1 MTTLVD
7 LFRTLEKRRGE
18 FLVYDD
24 GYRVRRH
31 SYADVTRAARGFAAK
46 LIADGVSKGD
56 KVVLWGENR
65 PEWIACYWGILLAGA
80 IAVPIDYRSSQE
92 FARKVSRIVDAKVI
106 LVGDDIPRATEGAD
120 KFTRATEGT
129 EGSDK
134 FARATEG
141 TEGSDKFARATEGTE
156 GSDEFARATEST
168 EGSDRG
174 ARFWRMADL
183 NWAADGPIPNVP
195 IDRDDIAQIVFTS
208 GATAD
213 PKGVVIRHRNIL
225 ANTVPVAKEIDK
237 YKKYARPFSPIRFL
251 NLLPLSHMFGQSMA
265 TNIPPLID
273 GTVVFMRSF
282 NPHDIVR
289 RVREWRISVIV
300 CVPKILDV
308 LREHALRIDP
318 AAADPPKGLSIP
330 ARWWRY
336 RKIHR
341 MFGLKFWAFIV
352 GAAPLGASLEDYWKR
367 LGFVVIQGYGLTE
380 TAPIVTMNHPFKTNT
395 GSVGKPIAGVEVMIA
410 EDGEILVRGENVTS
424 GYYGETDGGRT
435 RDSAGW
441 LHTGDVGEK
450 DAEGRLFI
458 RGRKK
463 EMIVTPE
470 GLNVFPDDV
479 EAPLNAQTGVIES
492 AVIGTRAAEG
502 AESSERVHA
511 VLVLDPGI
519 DAETVI
525 RNANAQLADHQR
537 IRNFSVWTDGPL
549 PRTEGTKK
557 LKRAAIKQWV
567 DSGAS
572 PAAASQ
578 GDALQALMAK
588 FAGARQ
594 LDGGTSIEG
603 LGLSSLE
610 RVELMVALE
619 DQFQTRIDETKF
631 AGAKTL
637 DDLRAVIATA
647 PQEADVAEPVDFP
660 SWNRR
665 RTVRI
670 IRRISQATWILPLGR
685 IFAWVRVSG
694 LENLKGLTGPVVFAS
709 NHQSHFDVPVI
720 LMALPGSWRARIA
733 PAALKEFFKAHFFP
747 EGFTA
752 RQVFTNRL
760 NYYLSAFFFNI
771 FPLPQREAGARQTLR
786 YIGEVAGDGYS
797 VLIFPEGVRS
807 QSGDIK
813 AFKPGIGMIGS
824 RLNLPVV
831 PVRIDGADR
840 VLHTSW
846 KWPKPGPVSVT
857 FGAPIRLSGDNYADL
872 AQQVE
877 QAVRDLPIAARK

>member
-1 MTTLVD
+1 MSVTTLVD
-7 LFRTLEKRRGE
+7 LFRLLEKRRGE

-24 GYRVRRH
+24 GYRVRRYT
-31 SYADVTRAARGFAAK
+31 YADVTRAARGFAAK
-46 LIADGVSKGD
+46 LIAHGVLKGD
-56 KVVLWGENR
+56 KVVVWGENR
-65 PEWIACYWGILLAGA
+65 PEWIACYWGIQLAGA
-80 IAVPIDYRSSQE
+80 VAVPIDYRSSRE
-92 FARKVSRIVDAKVI
+92 FADRIRGIVGARIVLA
-106 LVGDDIPRATEGAD
+106 GDDVD
-120 KFTRATEGT
+120 S
-129 EGSDK
+129 GSMEAWK
-134 FARATEG
+134 L
-141 TEGSDKFARATEGTE
+141 
-156 GSDEFARATEST
+156 
-168 EGSDRG
+168 
-174 ARFWRMADL
+174 ADL
-183 NWAADGPIPNVP
+183 EWSEDGPVP
-195 IDRDDIAQIVFTS
+195 AITISRDDVAQIVFTS

-237 YKKYARPFSPIRFL
+237 YRKYARPFSPIRFL

-308 LREHALRIDP
+308 LKEHALRVDP
-318 AAADPPKGLSIP
+318 TAVDPPGGLSIP

-341 MFGLKFWAFIV
+341 MFGMKFWAFIV
-352 GAAPLGASLEDYWKR
+352 GAAPLGSALEDYWKR

-380 TAPIVTMNHPFKTNT
+380 TAPIVTLNHPFKTNT
-395 GSVGKPIAGVEVMIA
+395 GSVGKPIAGVEVKIA
-410 EDGEILVRGENVTS
+410 EDGEILVRGENVTT
-424 GYYGETDGGRT
+424 GYFEPASARDASFGEAAGRT
-435 RDSAGW
+435 VDEAGW
-441 LHTGDVGEK
+441 LHTGDIGEK

-479 EAPLNAQTGVIES
+479 ERPLNAQAGVIES
-492 AVIGTRAAEG
+492 AVVGTRAAEG
-502 AESSERVHA
+502 SEERVHA
-511 VLVLDPGI
+511 VLRLDPGV
-519 DAETVI
+519 EPESVVRT
-525 RNANAQLADHQR
+525 ANSDLADHQR
-537 IRNFSVWTDGPL
+537 IRGFSIWSDGPL

-557 LKRAAIKQWV
+557 LKRAAIKAWV
-567 DSGAS
+567 EAGAA
-572 PAAASQ
+572 PAAASHDDPLQ
-578 GDALQALMAK
+578 GLLAK
-588 FAGARQ
+588 FAGSRQ

-637 DDLRAVIATA
+637 DDLRAVLASA
-647 PQEADVAEPVDFP
+647 PEEAQVAEPVDFP
-660 SWNRR
+660 SWNRAWP
-665 RTVRI
+665 VRLV
-670 IRRISQATWILPLGR
+670 RRISQATWILPLAR

-694 LENLKGLTGPVVFAS
+694 LEHLSRVDGPVVFAS

-720 LMALPGSWRARIA
+720 LIALPGKIRATIA
-733 PAALKEFFKAHFFP
+733 PAMAKEFFKAHFFP
-747 EGFTA
+747 TEFST
-752 RQVFTNRL
+752 RHVITNRL
-760 NYYLSAFFFNI
+760 NYYLSAFFFNT

-786 YIGEVAGDGYS
+786 YIGEVTGDGYS

-807 QSGDIK
+807 DRGEIK
-813 AFKPGIGMIGS
+813 AFRGGIGMIGS
-824 RLNLPVV
+824 RLGLPIV
-831 PVRIDGADR
+831 PVRIDGVDR

-846 KWPKPGPVSVT
+846 KMAKPGPVSVT

-872 AQQVE
+872 ARQVE
-877 QAVRDLPIAARK
+877 QAVRDLPTAPAK

>member
-1 MTTLVD
+1 VSVTTLVD
-7 LFRTLEKRRGE
+7 LFRLLEKRRGE

-24 GYRVRRH
+24 GYRVRRYT
-31 SYADVTRAARGFAAK
+31 YADVTRAARGFAAK
-46 LIADGVSKGD
+46 LIAHGVLKGD
-56 KVVLWGENR
+56 KVVVWGENR
-65 PEWIACYWGILLAGA
+65 PEWIACYWGIQLAGA
-80 IAVPIDYRSSQE
+80 VAVPIDYRSSRE
-92 FARKVSRIVDAKVI
+92 FADRIRGIVGARIVLA
-106 LVGDDIPRATEGAD
+106 GDDVD
-120 KFTRATEGT
+120 S
-129 EGSDK
+129 GSMEAWK
-134 FARATEG
+134 L
-141 TEGSDKFARATEGTE
+141 
-156 GSDEFARATEST
+156 
-168 EGSDRG
+168 
-174 ARFWRMADL
+174 ADL
-183 NWAADGPIPNVP
+183 EWSEDGPVP
-195 IDRDDIAQIVFTS
+195 AITIGRDDVAQIVFTS

-308 LREHALRIDP
+308 LKEHALRVDP
-318 AAADPPKGLSIP
+318 TAVDPPGGLSIP

-341 MFGLKFWAFIV
+341 MFGMKFWAFIV
-352 GAAPLGASLEDYWKR
+352 GAAPLGSALEDYWKR

-380 TAPIVTMNHPFKTNT
+380 TAPIVTLNHPFKTNT
-395 GSVGKPIAGVEVMIA
+395 GSVGKPIAGVEVKIA
-410 EDGEILVRGENVTS
+410 EDGEILVRGENVTT
-424 GYYGETDGGRT
+424 GYFEPASARDASFGEAAGRT
-435 RDSAGW
+435 VDEAGW
-441 LHTGDVGEK
+441 LHTGDIGEK

-479 EAPLNAQTGVIES
+479 ERPLNAQAGVIES
-492 AVIGTRAAEG
+492 AVVGTRAAEG
-502 AESSERVHA
+502 SEERVHA
-511 VLVLDPGI
+511 VLRLDPGV
-519 DAETVI
+519 EPESVVRT
-525 RNANAQLADHQR
+525 ANSDLADHQR
-537 IRNFSVWTDGPL
+537 IRGFSIWSDGPL

-557 LKRAAIKQWV
+557 LKRAAIKAWV
-567 DSGAS
+567 EAGAA
-572 PAAASQ
+572 PAAASHDDPLQ
-578 GDALQALMAK
+578 GLLAK
-588 FAGARQ
+588 FAGSRQ

-637 DDLRAVIATA
+637 DDLRAVLASA
-647 PQEADVAEPVDFP
+647 PEEAQVAEPVDFP
-660 SWNRR
+660 SWNRAWP
-665 RTVRI
+665 VRLV
-670 IRRISQATWILPLGR
+670 RRISQATWILPLAR

-694 LENLKGLTGPVVFAS
+694 LEHLERVDGPVVFAS

-720 LMALPGSWRARIA
+720 LIALPGKIRATIA
-733 PAALKEFFKAHFFP
+733 PAMAKEFFKAHFFP
-747 EGFTA
+747 TEFST
-752 RQVFTNRL
+752 RHVITNRL
-760 NYYLSAFFFNI
+760 NYYLSAFFFNT

-786 YIGEVAGDGYS
+786 YIGEVTGDGYS

-807 QSGDIK
+807 DRGEIK
-813 AFKPGIGMIGS
+813 PFRGGIGMIGS
-824 RLNLPVV
+824 RLGLPIV
-831 PVRIDGADR
+831 PVRIDGVDR

-846 KWPKPGPVSVT
+846 KMAKPGPVSVT

-872 AQQVE
+872 ARQVE
-877 QAVRDLPIAARK
+877 QAVRDLPTAPAK

>member
-1 MTTLVD
+1 MKTLVD
-7 LFRTLEKRRGE
+7 VFQTLETRRGE

-31 SYADVTRAARGFAAK
+31 SYADVTRAARGFAAR
-46 LIADGVSKGD
+46 LIAHGVRKGD
-56 KVVLWGENR
+56 KVMLWGENR
-65 PEWIACYWGILLAGA
+65 PEWIACYWGIQLAGA
-80 IAVPIDYRSSQE
+80 IAVPIDFRSSRE
-92 FARKVSRIVDAKVI
+92 FADRIRAIVQASIVLAGEDVDPETMPVWKM
-106 LVGDDIPRATEGAD
+106 
-120 KFTRATEGT
+120 
-129 EGSDK
+129 SDV
-134 FARATEG
+134 
-141 TEGSDKFARATEGTE
+141 DW
-156 GSDEFARATEST
+156 D
-168 EGSDRG
+168 
-174 ARFWRMADL
+174 
-183 NWAADGPIPNVP
+183 ADGPIPAIA

-208 GATAD
+208 GATAE

-225 ANTVPVAKEIDK
+225 ANVVPVAQEIDK
-237 YKKYARPFSPIRFL
+237 YKKYARPFQPIRFL
-251 NLLPLSHMFGQSMA
+251 NLLPLSHLFGQSMA

-308 LREHALRIDP
+308 LKEHALRLDP
-318 AAADPPKGLSIP
+318 AAAEPPPGLSIP

-336 RKIHR
+336 RRIHR

-352 GAAPLGASLEDYWKR
+352 GAAPLGSALEDFWKR

-380 TAPIVTMNHPFKTNT
+380 TAPIVTLNHPFKTNT
-395 GSVGKPIAGVEVMIA
+395 GSVGTAIGGVEIKIA
-410 EDGEILVRGENVTS
+410 EDGEILVRGENVSS
-424 GYYGETDGGRT
+424 GYFESASARSAGSGETAGRSV
-435 RDSAGW
+435 DEAGW
-441 LHTGDVGEK
+441 LHTGDIGEK
-450 DAEGRLFI
+450 DANGRLFI
-458 RGRKK
+458 KGRKK

-479 EAPLNAQTGVIES
+479 ERAINNQPGVIES
-492 AVIGTRAAEG
+492 AVVGSRATEGTD
-502 AESSERVHA
+502 ERVHA
-511 VLVLDPGI
+511 VVLLNPGVDP
-519 DAETVI
+519 ETII
-525 RNANAQLADHQR
+525 RNANTQLADHQR
-537 IRNFSVWTDGPL
+537 IRSFSVWKDGAL

-557 LKRAAIKQWV
+557 LKRAAIKEWV
-567 DSGAS
+567 ASGATP
-572 PAAASQ
+572 PAAST
-578 GDALQALMAK
+578 GDDPLQSLLAR
-588 FAGARQ
+588 FAGSRS
-594 LDGGTSIEG
+594 LDGSTSIEG

-637 DDLRAVIATA
+637 DELRSIVTAA
-647 PQEADVAEPVDFP
+647 PQQAEVAEPVDFP

-665 RTVRI
+665 RIVRG
-670 IRRISQATWILPLGR
+670 IRRFSQATWILPLGR
-685 IFAWVRVSG
+685 IFAWVRVAG
-694 LENLKGLTGPVVFAS
+694 LENLEGISGPVVFAS

-720 LMALPGSWRARIA
+720 LMALPGAWRARIA

-747 EGFTA
+747 EDFSA
-752 RQVFTNRL
+752 RQVATNRL

-813 AFKPGIGMIGS
+813 PFKPGIGMIGS
-824 RLNLPVV
+824 RLNLPII

-846 KWPKPGPVSVT
+846 RWPRPGYVSVT
-857 FGAPIRLSGDNYADL
+857 FGRPIRLSGDNYAEL
-872 AQQVE
+872 ARQVE
-877 QAVRDLPIAARK
+877 QAVRDLPTAPTT

>member
-1 MTTLVD
+1 MKTLVD
-7 LFRTLEKRRGE
+7 VFKTLETRRGE

-31 SYADVTRAARGFAAK
+31 SYADVTRAARGFAAR
-46 LIADGVSKGD
+46 LIAHGVLKGD
-56 KVVLWGENR
+56 KVMLWGENR
-65 PEWIACYWGILLAGA
+65 PEWIACYWGIQLAGA
-80 IAVPIDYRSSQE
+80 IAVPIDFRSSRE
-92 FARKVSRIVDAKVI
+92 FADRIRAIVSAKVV
-106 LVGDDIPRATEGAD
+106 LAGEDVDPETMAVWNM
-120 KFTRATEGT
+120 
-129 EGSDK
+129 SDV
-134 FARATEG
+134 
-141 TEGSDKFARATEGTE
+141 DW
-156 GSDEFARATEST
+156 D
-168 EGSDRG
+168 
-174 ARFWRMADL
+174 
-183 NWAADGPIPNVP
+183 ADGPVP
-195 IDRDDIAQIVFTS
+195 AIAIDRDDIAQIVFTS
-208 GATAD
+208 GATAE

-225 ANTVPVAKEIDK
+225 ANVVPVAQEIDK
-237 YKKYARPFSPIRFL
+237 YKKYARPFQPIRFL
-251 NLLPLSHMFGQSMA
+251 NLLPLSHLFGQSMA

-308 LREHALRIDP
+308 LKEHALRLDS
-318 AAADPPKGLSIP
+318 AAADPPSGLSIP

-336 RKIHR
+336 RRIHR

-352 GAAPLGASLEDYWKR
+352 GAAPLGSALEDFWKR

-380 TAPIVTMNHPFKTNT
+380 TAPIVTLNHPFKTNT
-395 GSVGKPIAGVEVMIA
+395 GSVGTAIGGVEIKIA
-410 EDGEILVRGENVTS
+410 DDGEILVRGENVTS
-424 GYYGETDGGRT
+424 GYYEPSAFSLQPSAPTEGGRPKAEGAAGRT
-435 RDSAGW
+435 LDEEGW
-441 LHTGDVGEK
+441 LHTGDIGEL
-450 DAEGRLFI
+450 DAAGRLFI
-458 RGRKK
+458 KGRKK

-479 EAPLNAQTGVIES
+479 EGVLNSQRGVVES
-492 AVIGTRAAEG
+492 AVVGKTEG
-502 AESSERVHA
+502 AVERVHA
-511 VLVLDPGI
+511 VLILDPDI
-519 DAETVI
+519 DPETII
-525 RNANAQLADHQR
+525 RTANTQLADHQR
-537 IRNFSVWTDGPL
+537 IRSFSIWRDGAL

-557 LKRAAIKQWV
+557 LKRAAIKDWV
-567 DSGAS
+567 AG
-572 PAAASQ
+572 AASATGATGATGADQ
-578 GDALQALMAK
+578 LQSLLAK
-588 FAGARQ
+588 FAGSRS
-594 LDGGTSIEG
+594 LDGSTSIEG

-631 AGAKTL
+631 AGARTL
-637 DDLRAVIATA
+637 DELRSIVTAA
-647 PQEADVAEPVDFP
+647 PQQAEVAEPVDFP

-665 RTVRI
+665 RIVRL
-670 IRRISQATWILPLGR
+670 IRRLSQATWILPLGR
-685 IFAWVRVSG
+685 IFAWVRVAG
-694 LENLKGLTGPVVFAS
+694 LDNLEGISGPVVFAS

-720 LMALPGSWRARIA
+720 LMALPGAWRARIA

-747 EGFTA
+747 EDFSA
-752 RQVFTNRL
+752 RQVATNRL

-813 AFKPGIGMIGS
+813 PFKPGIGMIGS
-824 RLNLPVV
+824 RLNLPII

-846 KWPKPGPVSVT
+846 RWPKPGYVSVT
-857 FGAPIRLSGDNYADL
+857 FGRAMRLSGDNYAEL

-877 QAVRDLPIAARK
+877 QAVRDLPRAPTT

>member
-1 MTTLVD
+1 VSVTTLVD

-24 GYRVRRH
+24 GYRVRRYTY
-31 SYADVTRAARGFAAK
+31 SDVARAARGFAAK
-46 LIADGVSKGD
+46 LIANGVLKAD

-65 PEWIACYWGILLAGA
+65 PEWIACYWGIQLAGA
-80 IAVPIDYRSSQE
+80 IAVPIDYRSSRE
-92 FARKVSRIVDAKVI
+92 FADRIRGIVDARVV
-106 LVGDDIPRATEGAD
+106 LAGDDVDP
-120 KFTRATEGT
+120 
-129 EGSDK
+129 GSIAVWK
-134 FARATEG
+134 L
-141 TEGSDKFARATEGTE
+141 
-156 GSDEFARATEST
+156 
-168 EGSDRG
+168 
-174 ARFWRMADL
+174 ADL
-183 NWAADGPIPNVP
+183 DWSADGPVPAIP

-308 LREHALRIDP
+308 LKEHALRVDP
-318 AAADPPKGLSIP
+318 TAVDPPGGLSIP

-336 RKIHR
+336 RKIHG

-352 GAAPLGASLEDYWKR
+352 GAAPLGSALEDYWKR

-395 GSVGKPIAGVEVMIA
+395 GSVGKPIAGVEVKIA

-424 GYYGETDGGRT
+424 GYYRQGSGIGDQGSGRT
-435 RDSAGW
+435 QDHDGW
-441 LHTGDVGEK
+441 LHTGDIGEK

-479 EAPLNAQTGVIES
+479 ERPLNAQAGVIES
-492 AVIGTRAAEG
+492 AVVGTRAAAGSE
-502 AESSERVHA
+502 ERVHA
-511 VLVLDPGI
+511 VLRLDPGAE
-519 DAETVI
+519 AETVV
-525 RNANAQLADHQR
+525 RTANADLADHQR
-537 IRNFSVWTDGPL
+537 IRGFSIWSDGAL
-549 PRTEGTKK
+549 PRTEGTRK
-557 LKRAAIKQWV
+557 LKRAAIKAWV
-567 DSGAS
+567 EAGAA
-572 PAAASQ
+572 PAAASHDDPLQ
-578 GDALQALMAK
+578 GLLAK
-588 FAGARQ
+588 FAGSRQ

-637 DDLRAVIATA
+637 DDLRAVIASA
-647 PQEADVAEPVDFP
+647 PEDAQVAEPVDFP
-660 SWNRR
+660 SWNRAWPVRLVR
-665 RTVRI
+665 RV
-670 IRRISQATWILPLGR
+670 SQATWILPLAR

-694 LENLKGLTGPVVFAS
+694 LEHLERIDGPVVFAS

-720 LMALPGSWRARIA
+720 LIALPGKIRATIA
-733 PAALKEFFKAHFFP
+733 PAMAKEFFKAHFFP
-747 EGFTA
+747 AEFST
-752 RQVFTNRL
+752 RQVITNRL
-760 NYYLSAFFFNI
+760 NYYLSAFFFNT

-786 YIGEVAGDGYS
+786 YIGEVTGDGYS

-807 QSGDIK
+807 ESGEIK
-813 AFKPGIGMIGS
+813 PFRGGIGMIGS
-824 RLNLPVV
+824 RLGLPIV
-831 PVRIDGADR
+831 PVRIDGVDR

-846 KWPKPGPVSVT
+846 KMAKPGPVSVT

-872 AQQVE
+872 ARQVE
-877 QAVRDLPIAARK
+877 QAVRDLPTAPAK

>member
-1 MTTLVD
+1 M
-7 LFRTLEKRRGE
+7 
-18 FLVYDD
+18 
-24 GYRVRRH
+24 
-31 SYADVTRAARGFAAK
+31 
-46 LIADGVSKGD
+46 
-56 KVVLWGENR
+56 
-65 PEWIACYWGILLAGA
+65 
-80 IAVPIDYRSSQE
+80 
-92 FARKVSRIVDAKVI
+92 
-106 LVGDDIPRATEGAD
+106 
-120 KFTRATEGT
+120 
-129 EGSDK
+129 
-134 FARATEG
+134 
-141 TEGSDKFARATEGTE
+141 
-156 GSDEFARATEST
+156 
-168 EGSDRG
+168 
-174 ARFWRMADL
+174 
-183 NWAADGPIPNVP
+183 
-195 IDRDDIAQIVFTS
+195 FTS

-308 LREHALRIDP
+308 LKEHALRIDP

-341 MFGLKFWAFIV
+341 DVRPEVLGLHRRRRAARP
-352 GAAPLGASLEDYWKR
+352 GARGLLEAPRVRRDPGLRPDRDRADRDAESSVQDQHRIGRQADRRRRSEDRRRRRDPGPRRERHDR
-367 LGFVVIQGYGLTE
+367 LLRVRDQGS
-380 TAPIVTMNHPFKTNT
+380 
-395 GSVGKPIAGVEVMIA
+395 GSSA
-410 EDGEILVRGENVTS
+410 RS
-424 GYYGETDGGRT
+424 GTGRT
-435 RDSAGW
+435 LDDDGW
-441 LHTGDVGEK
+441 LHTGDIGEK

-479 EAPLNAQTGVIES
+479 ERPLNAQKGVIES
-492 AVIGTRAAEG
+492 AVVGPGRRRRR
-502 AESSERVHA
+502 SSERVHA

-525 RNANAQLADHQR
+525 RHANAQLADHQR
-537 IRNFSVWTDGPL
+537 IRSFSIWTDGPL

-557 LKRAAIKQWV
+557 LKRAAIKAMGRDRARRRRHQV
-567 DSGAS
+567 PRVPIRCRRCSRSS
-572 PAAASQ
+572 P
-578 GDALQALMAK
+578 
-588 FAGARQ
+588 GARQ

-647 PQEADVAEPVDFP
+647 PQDAEVAEPVDFP
-660 SWNRR
+660 SWNRAWP
-665 RTVRI
+665 VRI
-670 IRRISQATWILPLGR
+670 IRRVSQATWILPLGR

-694 LENLKGLTGPVVFAS
+694 LEHLEGMSGPVVFAS

-733 PAALKEFFKAHFFP
+733 PAMAKEFFKAHFFP
-747 EGFTA
+747 EGFSA
-752 RQVFTNRL
+752 RQVLTNRL

-786 YIGEVAGDGYS
+786 YIGEVTGRRAT
-797 VLIFPEGVRS
+797 RC
-807 QSGDIK
+807 
-813 AFKPGIGMIGS
+813 
-824 RLNLPVV
+824 
-831 PVRIDGADR
+831 
-840 VLHTSW
+840 
-846 KWPKPGPVSVT
+846 
-857 FGAPIRLSGDNYADL
+857 
-872 AQQVE
+872 
-877 QAVRDLPIAARK
+877 

>member
-1 MTTLVD
+1 VTTLIDV
-7 LFRTLEKRRGE
+7 FRTLEKRRGE

-31 SYADVTRAARGFAAK
+31 TYADVTRAARGHAAR
-46 LIADGVSKGD
+46 LQAHGVAKGD

-65 PEWIACYWGILLAGA
+65 PEWVACYWGILLAGA

-92 FARKVSRIVDAKVI
+92 FADRIRRIVNAKVV
-106 LVGDDIPRATEGAD
+106 LAGDDVSL
-120 KFTRATEGT
+120 EGT
-129 EGSDK
+129 ESSDVLVWK
-134 FARATEG
+134 
-141 TEGSDKFARATEGTE
+141 
-156 GSDEFARATEST
+156 
-168 EGSDRG
+168 
-174 ARFWRMADL
+174 MADFD
-183 NWAADGPIPNVP
+183 WAADGPIPSVP
-195 IDRDDIAQIVFTS
+195 VDRDDIAQIVFTS

-225 ANTVPVAKEIDK
+225 ANMVPVANEIDK
-237 YKKYARPFSPIRFL
+237 YKKYARPFQPIRFL

-300 CVPKILDV
+300 CVPKILEV
-308 LREHALRIDP
+308 LKDHAVRMDSSASEP
-318 AAADPPKGLSIP
+318 ARGISIP

-352 GAAPLGASLEDYWKR
+352 GAAPLGPALEDYWKR

-380 TAPIVTMNHPFKTNT
+380 TAPIVTLNHPFKTNT
-395 GSVGKPIAGVEVMIA
+395 GSVGTPIGGVEIKIA
-410 EDGEILVRGENVTS
+410 DDGEILVRGENVST
-424 GYYGETDGGRT
+424 GYYGQEESASARSGETTGRSI
-435 RDSAGW
+435 DEAGW

-450 DAEGRLFI
+450 DAQGRLFI

-479 EAPLNAQTGVIES
+479 ERPLNAQKGVIES
-492 AVIGTRAAEG
+492 AVIGNRAPEG
-502 AESSERVHA
+502 TDSSERVHA
-511 VLVLDPGI
+511 VLRLDPGV
-519 DAETVI
+519 DAETVV
-525 RNANAQLADHQR
+525 RTANAQLADHQR
-537 IRNFSVWTDGPL
+537 IRGFSIWLDGSL

-557 LKRAAIKQWV
+557 LKRAAIKAWV
-567 DSGAS
+567 DSGAA
-572 PAAASQ
+572 PAAVSH
-578 GDALQALMAK
+578 DDPLQALMAK

-594 LDGGTSIEG
+594 LEGGTSIEG

-631 AGAKTL
+631 AGARTL
-637 DDLRAVIATA
+637 DELRAVIASA
-647 PQEADVAEPVDFP
+647 PQEPDVAEPVDFP
-660 SWNRR
+660 SWNRAWP
-665 RTVRI
+665 VRI

-685 IFAWVRVSG
+685 IFAWVRAGG
-694 LENLKGLTGPVVFAS
+694 LEHLEHLEGPVVFAS

-720 LMALPGSWRARIA
+720 LMALPGRIRATIA
-733 PAALKEFFKAHFFP
+733 PAMAKEFFKAHFFP
-747 EGFTA
+747 DQYSWRE
-752 RQVFTNRL
+752 VLTNRA
-760 NYYLSAFFFNI
+760 NYYLSAFFFNT

-786 YIGEVAGDGYS
+786 YIGEVTSDGFS

-807 QSGDIK
+807 ESGEIK
-813 AFKPGIGMIGS
+813 AFRGGIGMIGS
-824 RLNLPVV
+824 RLGLPII
-831 PVRIDGADR
+831 PVRLDGVDR

-846 KWPKPGPVSVT
+846 KMAKPGPVSVT
-857 FGAPIRLSGDNYADL
+857 FGAPIRLSGDNYAEL

-877 QAVRDLPIAARK
+877 QAVRDLPIARRK